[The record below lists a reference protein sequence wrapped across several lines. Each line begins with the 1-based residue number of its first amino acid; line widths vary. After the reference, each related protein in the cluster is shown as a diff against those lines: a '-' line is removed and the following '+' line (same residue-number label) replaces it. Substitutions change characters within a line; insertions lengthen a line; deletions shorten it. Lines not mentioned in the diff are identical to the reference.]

1 MSLSSAE
8 LSTIQSAGVALHR
21 ASQTLSDALRL
32 QAQSLVDCVA
42 NDPKLA
48 GSEHAFAQF
57 RQLAGICHELVGMED
72 RLKKLYA
79 DAGTLRRTDKSS
91 HRKTAARKRSG
102 AAKAIKSAAKPM
114 QPRPL
119 SPNDLKV
126 LSYLRGILKSNEWM
140 PLTGAIVAAGSGL
153 PKGSVGVS
161 LTRVLAS
168 GAVRKGEGGTYQLVD
183 Q

>member
-1 MSLSSAE
+1 MSLTSAE

-42 NDPKLA
+42 NDPDLA
-48 GSEHAFAQF
+48 GGEHAFTQF
-57 RQLAGICHELVGMED
+57 RQLAVICHELGGMEE

-79 DAGTLRRTDKSS
+79 DAGTLRRADKSAR
-91 HRKTAARKRSG
+91 RKAEGKKYRGGTSRS
-102 AAKAIKSAAKPM
+102 APKPT
-114 QPRPL
+114 QPRVL

-126 LSYLRGILKSNEWM
+126 LSYLKGVLKPNEWT

-161 LTRVLAS
+161 LTRVLAF
-168 GAVRKGEGGTYQLVD
+168 GAVRRGEGGTYQLVE